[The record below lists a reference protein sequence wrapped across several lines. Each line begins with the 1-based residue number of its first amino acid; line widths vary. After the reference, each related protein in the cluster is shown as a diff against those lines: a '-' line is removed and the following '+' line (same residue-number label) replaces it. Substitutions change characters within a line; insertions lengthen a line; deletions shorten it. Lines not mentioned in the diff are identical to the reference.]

1 MATIRK
7 RGNRYQVQV
16 RKAGHDPITKSFAR
30 KAEAQA
36 WAKAHE
42 VTIEKGG
49 IVDTSGRTLS
59 DAIKRWRDEY
69 DVIPYQSS
77 ILDWWDA
84 ELGNRKLSTL
94 RKADFAEARREL
106 QKLPKKK
113 GEGTITPATVNR
125 RMALISRILTEC
137 VREWYY
143 MEVNP
148 AQIGSLREDNERECV
163 LTAEE
168 RQKLLAA
175 CANTDQPALV
185 PFVLCAMA
193 SGARAGELQGLRWR
207 DIDLEKGIARLYD
220 TKNTD
225 NRVVPIQGRAL
236 VALKQYQ
243 RDYPHIGKDFVFRNH
258 TGTFPFNYRKTWGEA
273 KAAAGVNIRFHD
285 LRHDAAS
292 NLAMAGASLRE
303 IGEVLGH
310 RSMQMV
316 KRYSHF
322 VDGHIADL
330 GKRITD
336 RIDS

>member
-7 RGNRYQVQV
+7 RGKRYHVQI
-16 RKAGHDPITKSFAR
+16 RKTGHDPITKSFR
-30 KAEAQA
+30 TKAEAET
-36 WAKAHE
+36 WAKEKE
-42 VTIEKGG
+42 VIIEKGG
-49 IVDTSGRTLS
+49 TIDTSGRTLA
-59 DAIKRWRDEY
+59 DAIQRWRDENN
-69 DVIPYQSS
+69 VNNYQSTV
-77 ILDWWDA
+77 LDWWET
-84 ELGNRKLSTL
+84 ELGSRKLATL
-94 RKADFAEARREL
+94 KKADFAEARKRLREI
-106 QKLPKKK
+106 PKAR

-143 MEVNP
+143 LETNP

-163 LTAEE
+163 LTSEQREA
-168 RQKLLAA
+168 LLKA
-175 CANTDQPALV
+175 CGETDQPALV

-193 SGARAGELQGLRWR
+193 SGARAGELKGLRWQ
-207 DIDLEKGIARLYD
+207 DIDLEKGVARLYD
-220 TKNTD
+220 TKNKD

-236 VALKQYQ
+236 QALKQY
-243 RDYPHIGKDFVFRNH
+243 RRERPSIGKGFVFRNH
-258 TGTFPFNYRKTWGEA
+258 TGTFPFNYAKSWCEA
-273 KAAAGVNIRFHD
+273 RDKAGVDIRFHD

-322 VDGHIADL
+322 VDDHIAAL